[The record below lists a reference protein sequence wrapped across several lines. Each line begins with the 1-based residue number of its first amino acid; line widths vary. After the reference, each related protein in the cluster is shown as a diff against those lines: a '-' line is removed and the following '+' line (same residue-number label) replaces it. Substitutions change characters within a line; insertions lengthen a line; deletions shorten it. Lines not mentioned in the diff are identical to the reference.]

1 VLVGCRVRENRVFVE
16 VHDTGLGIAET
27 KQKAIFQEFHRL
39 DDGMRV
45 AKGLG
50 LGLSIVERISH
61 VLNHKVNL
69 RSTLGKGSCFSVE
82 LPRSAPVPDIEPVPQ
97 PAAIVGQLDGLCV
110 VAIDNEP
117 DILSGMRHLLANW
130 NCKVITACDDTQAAA
145 LLNHENLTPDVILAD
160 YHLDNGTGI
169 EAIVKLRWKFGS
181 HIPAILITADRS
193 RPVRTEAADKD
204 ISFFNKPLKPAA
216 LRAALGRCRTDQSAA
231 E

>member
-1 VLVGCRVRENRVFVE
+1 NRVIVE
-16 VHDTGLGIAET
+16 IHDTGMGIPKS

-61 VLNHKVNL
+61 VLNHPVEL
-69 RSTLGKGSCFSVE
+69 RSEANKGSCFSVE
-82 LPRSAPVPDIEPVPQ
+82 LPRSADMPDLVPIPQ
-97 PAAIVGQLDGLCV
+97 APTMAGQLDGLCV

-117 DILSGMRHLLANW
+117 DILSGMRHLLTNW
-130 NCKVITACDDTQAAA
+130 NCKVIAAA
-145 LLNHENLTPDVILAD
+145 DDVEAANELSKAGLTPDVILAD

-169 EAIVKLRWKFGS
+169 EAILKLRWKFGRQ
-181 HIPAILITADRS
+181 IPAILITADRS
-193 RPVRTEAADKD
+193 RPVRTEAEEKD
-204 ISFFNKPLKPAA
+204 IAFFNKPLKPAA
-216 LRAALGRCRTDQSAA
+216 LRAHLARCQAGQAA